1 MSTLIHMNGI
11 ATFKSKSGFR
21 YPEFWEYYKIH
32 DKLHWTSDAISL
44 GKDVQDFERA
54 SEEERTFI
62 TNVMKL
68 FTQNEVDL
76 SLLVA

>member
-1 MSTLIHMNGI
+1 MSTLIHINGI
-11 ATFKSKSGFR
+11 PTFKSSKGFR
-21 YPEFWEYYKIH
+21 YPEFWEFYKQH
-32 DKLHWTSDAISL
+32 DRLHWTSDIISL
-44 GKDVQDFERA
+44 SKDVQDFERA

-68 FTQNEVDL
+68 FTQNEVDI